1 MNDGIVTVNVGKRGV
16 SDNLINE
23 INTLL
28 EKRGAVRVKLLR
40 NFRQNL
46 SGADRKEL
54 AMEIAE
60 KINGRLVDLRG
71 FVLTFKRC

>member
-1 MNDGIVTVNVGKRGV
+1 MSEGIVTINVGKRGIN
-16 SDNLINE
+16 DNLINE

-28 EKRGAVRVKLLR
+28 EKRGAVKVKLLR

-46 SGADRKEL
+46 SGSGRKEL

>member
-46 SGADRKEL
+46 SGANRKEL